1 MSANTTARRPERVL
15 YGSEEFQRLL
25 WRLSRELQERHPQGT
40 GVTLCGIVTRG
51 VFLADRL
58 RRLIEEQG
66 GGIWTGVRLDVGPF
80 RDDGPRPPLAEAI
93 GGMGPFPLEQATPE
107 AVHGSTVVL
116 VDDVLY
122 HGRTARAALAA
133 LAQLGRPNT
142 VELLALVD
150 RGHRELPLRAT
161 YVGKNLP
168 TSEEERVFVRV
179 VGCDREDAILL
190 HHQEGLPG

>member
-1 MSANTTARRPERVL
+1 VL

-25 WRLSRELQERHPQGT
+25 WRLSRELQERHGDGT

-58 RRLIEEQG
+58 RQLIEEQG
-66 GGIWTGVRLDVGPF
+66 GGIWKGVRLDVGPF
-80 RDDGPRPPLAEAI
+80 RDDGPRPPQAGAS
-93 GGMGPFPLEQATPE
+93 GGAGSFPLEQATPE
-107 AVHGSTVVL
+107 AVQDSTVVL

-122 HGRTARAALAA
+122 HGRTARAAFAA
-133 LAQLGRPNT
+133 LAQLGRPNA

-168 TSEEERVFVRV
+168 TSEEERILVRV
-179 VGCDREDAILL
+179 VGFDREDAILL
-190 HHQEGLPG
+190 HRLDGPPA

>member
-1 MSANTTARRPERVL
+1 MIPNAAARRPPQVL
-15 YGSEEFQRLL
+15 CGQEEFQKLL
-25 WRLSRELQERHPQGT
+25 WRLSRELQERHPNGM

-58 RRLIEEQG
+58 RRLIEMQG
-66 GGIWTGVRLDVGPF
+66 GGSWQGVRLDVGPF
-80 RDDGPRPPLAEAI
+80 RDDAPRLPSPETGAGTIAFPLA
-93 GGMGPFPLEQATPE
+93 PATQE
-107 AVHGSTVVL
+107 AVQGATVVL

-133 LAQLGRPNT
+133 LAQLGRPNA

-168 TSEEERVFVRV
+168 TSAAERVSVLV
-179 VGCDREDAILL
+179 AGCDQEDAVLL
-190 HHQEGLPG
+190 HPLELHRP